1 MRAQKVYEALGDIFK
16 PKPKEQIKQEYWN
29 MVHGDM
35 LKPVIFRKAKN
46 GEEVRLFAK
55 EEFFKYQKATAE
67 RHDYKINAKV
77 GDYVVLGFL
86 FVEEIDNGQTYW
98 EWKMP
103 KWTLDG
109 KMAIEY
115 SWYKPG
121 MEIDPITEEEFNKL
135 PGGGIMA

>member
-55 EEFFKYQKATAE
+55 EEFFKYQKSTAE

-77 GDYVVLGFL
+77 GEYVVRGFL
-86 FVEEIDNGQTYW
+86 FVEETDENGLYW
-98 EWKMP
+98 EWKVP
-103 KWTLDG
+103 EWTLDG

-121 MEIDPITEEEFNKL
+121 MEIDPITDEELNKL
-135 PGGGIMA
+135 PGDEIIA